1 MSDDRIISA
10 DEARQFIIGA
20 TEGPWEVG
28 VASMWKQG
36 VRVETEMFVRRP
48 GDNVAIAAQ
57 VIDPRTEEISES
69 NARLLAA
76 APDLAASVI
85 ALHERLATLDAEVA
99 RGIAE
104 RETLRRERDEARA
117 IIAGRDTPPTDEEI
131 AVHQAQGGEWLGFR
145 ADGPPW
151 RRGAVIAD
159 FTYSEEHV
167 RAAHRCARWWALD
180 AEGRPCA
187 WPVVTS

>member
-1 MSDDRIISA
+1 VSDDRIISA

-117 IIAGRDTPPTDEEI
+117 IIAGRDTPPTIKE
-131 AVHQAQGGEWLGFR
+131 AR
-145 ADGPPW
+145 AHSHGA
-151 RRGAVIAD
+151 RGAFVVKLGDGHAH
-159 FTYSEEHV
+159 Y
-167 RAAHRCARWWALD
+167 AARVVTGLQRFEKTPQRWWALD

-187 WPVVTS
+187 WPKVTP